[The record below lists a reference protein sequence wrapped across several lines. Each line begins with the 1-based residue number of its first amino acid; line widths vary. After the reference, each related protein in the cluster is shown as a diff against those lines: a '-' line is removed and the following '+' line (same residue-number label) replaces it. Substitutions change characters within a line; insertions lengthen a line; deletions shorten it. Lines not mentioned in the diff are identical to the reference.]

1 MRLARSLARCAIVL
15 ALACPVSALATGHER
30 IPLDHWCY
38 RALER
43 FESLG
48 LCVLPDDRPFTRDA
62 IKTLAEQVAGTDVAA
77 LSGRDRYE
85 LERLER
91 EFVSGADDVSARY
104 DRAWYGE
111 DRSIA
116 LEGDVAVTPYVQ
128 QINFSTETEAFVGVA
143 PEFRAHLGDHYT
155 YDVRYQLL
163 YGPEHGD
170 RARNQKPSR
179 REKSFKGLT
188 SNFER
193 SYINAHWDQIDLFF
207 GRDHVDWGPSVGGN
221 VITPGENLSLDQ
233 LNAQLRWRAL
243 RLDFFYGQLWTD
255 PQRWMVG
262 HRLEASVGQSVFG
275 VSETVTYGGRPM
287 DWLYALPVAW
297 FYANQFNERTNSDNI
312 LWSLDAKTS
321 VLRPVTLYGSLL
333 IDDYQFEDEGFP
345 NKLAADAG
353 VRWVASK
360 PWGLEVRA
368 QYRWADIYTYSHEE
382 SLSVYV
388 SGAAELDNGD
398 VLLGAR
404 PGPDADAWFVN
415 ADVYPRDNW
424 RVSVGA
430 FGGRVGEGND
440 LRSFHLNVDDP
451 NPAFPSGV
459 VEESVGLRAG
469 TRWEFSGNRWV
480 AAEYAHVNAD
490 NRAHVSGSD
499 DSSDGFR
506 LEIRWEIP

>member
-1 MRLARSLARCAIVL
+1 MMRLARSLARCAIVL
-15 ALACPVSALATGHER
+15 ALACPVPALATGHER

-48 LCVLPDDRPFTRDA
+48 LCVLPDDRPFTRDE

-221 VITPGENLSLDQ
+221 VITPGENISLDQ

-262 HRLEASVGQSVFG
+262 HRLEAIVGHSVFG

-321 VLRPVTLYGSLL
+321 VLRP
-333 IDDYQFEDEGFP
+333 
-345 NKLAADAG
+345 
-353 VRWVASK
+353 
-360 PWGLEVRA
+360 
-368 QYRWADIYTYSHEE
+368 
-382 SLSVYV
+382 
-388 SGAAELDNGD
+388 
-398 VLLGAR
+398 
-404 PGPDADAWFVN
+404 
-415 ADVYPRDNW
+415 
-424 RVSVGA
+424 
-430 FGGRVGEGND
+430 
-440 LRSFHLNVDDP
+440 
-451 NPAFPSGV
+451 
-459 VEESVGLRAG
+459 
-469 TRWEFSGNRWV
+469 
-480 AAEYAHVNAD
+480 
-490 NRAHVSGSD
+490 
-499 DSSDGFR
+499 
-506 LEIRWEIP
+506 